1 MDGRGAGA
9 RDARGARGAGRREEI
24 IRAALALFGE
34 HGYRGTS
41 FAMLAKRVG
50 LTQQGVLHYF
60 PTKER
65 LLQEVLELR
74 DRLDREALHTAGP
87 VTADHDPL
95 AAAVRLAE
103 VNAGRRGLVQCFAGL
118 LGDSVTE
125 DHPAGDYF
133 RDRYVR
139 LRAVVEGRLRAKYGE
154 HLPSGLPVDAAAPLL
169 IAVFDGLQ
177 MQWLHDVEVIDMP
190 GLVGTL
196 ARVLG
201 AETVWPTP
209 STPLHPE

>member
-1 MDGRGAGA
+1 MGGRDMRGA
-9 RDARGARGAGRREEI
+9 DRREEI
-24 IRAALALFGE
+24 LRAAMVLFGQ

-41 FAMLAKRVG
+41 FAMVAKRVG

-74 DRLDREALHTAGP
+74 DRLDQEALDTAGP
-87 VTADHDPL
+87 LAEEQDLL
-95 AAAVRLAE
+95 AAVVRLAE
-103 VNAGRRGLVQCFAGL
+103 VNAGRPQELVQCFAAL

-125 DHPAGDYF
+125 HHPAGGYF
-133 RDRYVR
+133 KDRYVR
-139 LRAVVEGRLRAKYGE
+139 ARAVVEGRLRAKYGA
-154 HLPSGLPVDAAAPLL
+154 HLPSGLPVEAAAPLL

-177 MQWLHDVEVIDMP
+177 MQWLHDAEVIDMP
-190 GLVGTL
+190 GLVGAL

-201 AETVWPTP
+201 TEAVSPTP
-209 STPLHPE
+209 STPPHPE